1 MKHRLEVT
9 TPSDRE
15 IAMTRVFDAPRELVF
30 DCWTI
35 PALLKRWMTGPD
47 GWNFSV
53 CEVDLRVGGTY
64 RFVWSHKDGRDMGMT
79 GTYRQILRP
88 ERIVSAE
95 LFDMDWTDGEAIATL
110 TLTEKD
116 GKTTSVNTVLYSSRE
131 ARDGAIAIGMAKGV
145 EAGYERLDAILAEAI
160 AAD

>member
-79 GTYRQILRP
+79 GTYRQIFRP

-131 ARDGAIAIGMAKGV
+131 ARDGSIAIGMAKGV

>member
-131 ARDGAIAIGMAKGV
+131 ARDGSIAIGMAKGV